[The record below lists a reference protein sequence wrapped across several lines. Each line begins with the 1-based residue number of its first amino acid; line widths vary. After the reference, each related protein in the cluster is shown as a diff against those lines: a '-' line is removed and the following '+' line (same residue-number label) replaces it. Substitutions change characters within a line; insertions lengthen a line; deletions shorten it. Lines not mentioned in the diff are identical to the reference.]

1 MRPGWSAAARLTAV
15 SCRNVAG
22 RQLLYAKGPQGAG
35 SKGHRL
41 SALLRAAS
49 SDALRGAGTSD
60 EACAVRNKCNATLSP
75 ARLHPV
81 TMPDERLQPVIERR
95 LGDIDGEIEVAVDP
109 PTYGVTWL
117 RRSRSQRPG
126 ARPHS
131 RPLLRRRPASSQAE
145 SLSGQA
151 SSLRTGRLWTAGHIH
166 SPGHAGRAPVGR
178 HACDS

>member
-1 MRPGWSAAARLTAV
+1 MLER
-15 SCRNVAG
+15 AG

-49 SDALRGAGTSD
+49 SDALRGVGTSD

-81 TMPDERLQPVIERR
+81 TMPAVERLQPVIERR

-117 RRSRSQRPG
+117 RRSRIAKTGSQTPQPTS
-126 ARPHS
+126 A
-131 RPLLRRRPASSQAE
+131 ATT
-145 SLSGQA
+145 SGVFP
-151 SSLRTGRLWTAGHIH
+151 S
-166 SPGHAGRAPVGR
+166 
-178 HACDS
+178 